1 MKFRVYDMKRI
12 VLLLISTM
20 LVIVSAGCSS
30 EAAEGYR
37 VGTWKTAQTIQP
49 FYYEN
54 YLEEHIEVL
63 PFTNPGDQK
72 TALLAGDLDMTGT
85 TLVTAITAASK
96 GEPVVIVTALCN
108 KCSALVVGAESG
120 IDSVD
125 DLKGK
130 RIAYVPGTMHHILL
144 LETLESAGLDLES
157 DVDLV
162 RIDFFDMG
170 QSLANG
176 DIDAFCSGEPF
187 PSVAEMEGYG
197 RVLAYP
203 YFDDSIGTINGAM
216 ITTRD
221 KINNARDRIQA
232 LVNAHVQA
240 SEELESDVEFWLT
253 EAEEFGTDKD
263 VLANASRN
271 MELAWNIDEDYIK
284 KAEKLA
290 ERMLELGIISDMPD
304 MEVLFDTSFVENIKT
319 ETEGIN

>member
-1 MKFRVYDMKRI
+1 MKFRVDNMKRI
-12 VLLLISTM
+12 MLLLISVM
-20 LVIVSAGCSS
+20 LVIISAGCSS
-30 EAAEGYR
+30 EAVEGYR

-49 FYYEN
+49 FYYED

-120 IDSVD
+120 IGSVG

-144 LETLESAGLDLES
+144 LETLEKAGLDPES

-170 QSLANG
+170 QALAND

-187 PSVAEMEGYG
+187 PSVAEIEGYG
-197 RVLAYP
+197 RVLEYP
-203 YFDDSIGTINGAM
+203 YYDNSIGTVNGAM

-221 KINNARDRIQA
+221 KIESSRERIQE
-232 LVNAHVQA
+232 LVNSHVKA
-240 SEELESDVEFWLT
+240 TMSLKEDRKFWLS
-253 EAEEFGTDKD
+253 EAEKFGTDKN
-263 VLANASRN
+263 VLNLAAGN
-271 MELAWNIDEDYIK
+271 MDLAWNIDEDYVK
-284 KAEKLA
+284 KTGKLA
-290 ERMLELGIISDMPD
+290 ERMLELGVIESLPD